1 MFFQTRIKKK
11 MSTVLNYSSDSGI
24 EQNLLLFS
32 QTSLSLFLSS
42 RYLKRICM
50 NRNFKISSFDW
61 CDSSSVN
68 RIIYCITSIYVP
80 EIVKNF
86 TNIITTIAC
95 DYSANETSTSNISK
109 TKKKHMG
116 KLHSNTFASNH
127 TCDILLP
134 IHISIKRISIST
146 KPAT

>member
-32 QTSLSLFLSS
+32 QTSLSLFFSS

-50 NRNFKISSFDW
+50 NRNFKISPFDW

-68 RIIYCITSIYVP
+68 RIIHCITSIYVP
-80 EIVKNF
+80 EIVNNF

-109 TKKKHMG
+109 TKKKTYG
-116 KLHSNTFASNH
+116 Q
-127 TCDILLP
+127 
-134 IHISIKRISIST
+134 
-146 KPAT
+146 AT